1 MVGGAGGDSGGE
13 VVVKKENWSGAAG
26 GRLGPLGSTIQDGGR
41 LGKRGKSERVGSLSL
56 ISLCLVGC
64 LTMMVGRQLVFLIVS
79 KLCWLLMD
87 LVRSLVDRIEKI
99 TLRTEVGDEDDED
112 EDASFDL
119 DHDD

>member
-1 MVGGAGGDSGGE
+1 M
-13 VVVKKENWSGAAG
+13 
-26 GRLGPLGSTIQDGGR
+26 
-41 LGKRGKSERVGSLSL
+41 
-56 ISLCLVGC
+56 
-64 LTMMVGRQLVFLIVS
+64 FLIVS